1 MVKILP
7 SNGEDAGSIPGWER
21 SHMLQGKKKTKRAK
35 KRKQIELIKNVK
47 LNLSFKKLYYLN
59 VFIYLD

>member
-1 MVKILP
+1 MDKMQVKSP
-7 SNGEDAGSIPGWER
+7 DGKDPTYCKGK
-21 SHMLQGKKKTKRAK
+21 KKKTKRAK
-35 KRKQIELIKNVK
+35 KTKQIELIKNVK

>member
-1 MVKILP
+1 MGKIP
-7 SNGEDAGSIPGWER
+7 HAARE
-21 SHMLQGKKKTKRAK
+21 KKKTKRAK
-35 KRKQIELIKNVK
+35 KTKQIELIKNVK